1 MQTVSRDRLGVE
13 PEIVDSGHLPALSVP
28 AALAALLTRHTQGL
42 DMP

>member
-28 AALAALLTRHTQGL
+28 AALAARLMSPG
-42 DMP
+42 